1 MTQTRQRDADI
12 RGGMS
17 SLRATFPPMPLG
29 NRAVRL
35 PKVVVGTSAVA
46 LILAATRWGSYLGV
60 SPLFLTDV
68 LLFLGFVQWFLL
80 RQRNGQPPRDE
91 LLARDRPGMPLALF
105 FCYVLARI
113 TFSLG
118 QDVTLSDWVRD
129 SAPFLYSFI
138 AFVSAASIARSTKAA
153 RDRSARVFLVALTAH
168 LVWATFSIFTGFAGF
183 PLPGGAAAVFQ
194 IRPDIDMAILGVGA
208 GMFLLRAFR
217 TKKRFWPVIG
227 ILVSLA
233 DVLSL
238 QSRAGLLSVVASMFV
253 AYLIF
258 YAGTPA
264 RSGRRLFSQMLVPL
278 ALAVAV
284 VVLPQT
290 GPGQRLIATIDSSSA
305 TTAQQLSAQGTEQA
319 RRLVWT
325 RVIEWTNENPSR
337 QVFGSGFGN
346 DFLSESGTLS
356 YLEGTTYENVRSPH
370 NYFVGIYARMGL
382 TGLLLAAG
390 VVISLLATVFRRL
403 RVAAEDDVIAIA
415 SLIVLAILPV
425 ASLGVVLEAP
435 FGAVPFWW
443 AAGVV
448 LATSPARQITIDEFS
463 RRSSRPPVRLST
475 TKQ

>member
-1 MTQTRQRDADI
+1 MLPGDRVTR
-12 RGGMS
+12 
-17 SLRATFPPMPLG
+17 
-29 NRAVRL
+29 V

-46 LILAATRWGSYLGV
+46 LILAATRWGSYIGV
-60 SPLFLTDV
+60 SPVFLTDV
-68 LLFLGFVQWFLL
+68 LLFLGLAQWFLL
-80 RQRNGQPPRDE
+80 RQRNGQAPRD
-91 LLARDRPGMPLALF
+91 LFVARDRPGLPLTLF
-105 FCYVLARI
+105 FCYVLTRI
-113 TFSLG
+113 VVALA
-118 QDVTLSDWVRD
+118 QDVSIGDWVRD
-129 SAPFLYSFI
+129 SAPFLYSFL
-138 AFVSAASIARSTKAA
+138 AFVSAASIARSTKLA
-153 RDRSARVFLVALTAH
+153 RDRSARVFMVALTAH
-168 LVWATFSIFTGFAGF
+168 LVWATFSIFTRFAGF
-183 PLPGGAAAVFQ
+183 PLAGGAAAVFQ
-194 IRPDIDMAILGVGA
+194 IRPDIDMAVLGIGS

-217 TKKRFWPVIG
+217 TKKRFWPIVAIF
-227 ILVSLA
+227 ISLA

-238 QSRAGLLSVVASMFV
+238 QSRAGLLSVVASLLV

-278 ALAVAV
+278 ALAAAI

-290 GPGQRLIATIDSSSA
+290 GPGQRLVATIDSSSA

-325 RVIEWTNENPSR
+325 RVIEWTNETPSR
-337 QVFGSGFGN
+337 QIFGSGFGN

-370 NYFVGIYARMGL
+370 NYFIGIYARMGL
-382 TGLLLAAG
+382 VG
-390 VVISLLATVFRRL
+390 VFLVGGVILSLVLTVFRRL

-443 AAGVV
+443 AAGIV
-448 LATSPARQITIDEFS
+448 LTTAPQRQSALDS
-463 RRSSRPPVRLST
+463 HKRRALPLPRST
-475 TKQ
+475 GDFDSAVIIE